1 MTALMT
7 TPEDRGVRI
16 GSSNRVALIAGS
28 GQLPVDVASGLAEKG
43 HPPFVIMVKGEALE
57 RTALEIYNH
66 EEIAPEEAGDLVP
79 MLKRN
84 QITHLVMAGGV
95 SRRPNLRRIKWSLS
109 LLRVL
114 PKVIYALARGDNT
127 LLSALVEYIEANGIK
142 VIGAHEILPNLLA
155 REGLMSTARPSAA
168 DTRDVEAALEA
179 ALAIGRLDV
188 GQAAVSIGG
197 RPIALEGIEGTDGL
211 LERVKDLRTH
221 GRLAGIG
228 RGVLVKCAKPGQEV
242 RADLPTIGPAT
253 IERAHAARLAG
264 VAVEAERTFVLEFG
278 KTVERANALGL
289 FLVGFPK
296 VEW

>member
-188 GQAAVSIGG
+188 GQAAVAIGG